1 MDEIESELYKQNPWW
16 EHKFEENS
24 IEREIYLNA
33 IFDNIKTK
41 EIIFLT
47 GLRRIGKT
55 TIMKQTI
62 KQLIED
68 KIKPPDIFFLS
79 LDSFNILNYSIH
91 QLIEEYRK
99 IHKKATSDFFYLFL
113 DEIASRENFDLEL
126 KSLYDN
132 ENMKIICSSSTA
144 S

>member
-16 EHKFEENS
+16 DHKFEENS

-79 LDSFNILNYSIH
+79 LDSFNILN
-91 QLIEEYRK
+91 
-99 IHKKATSDFFYLFL
+99 
-113 DEIASRENFDLEL
+113 
-126 KSLYDN
+126 
-132 ENMKIICSSSTA
+132 
-144 S
+144 